1 MLVSSAVLNFISV
14 YYHLL
19 FTPLFCIYCI
29 IALCFRLG
37 AAFCPLIPALS
48 VMKLFLY
55 FYIKKVC
62 NSINFNEVD
71 FISSY
76 QVHSCS
82 FLKHNIVDILMYI
95 PRFRIHN
102 NDEFT
107 FNGIDRER
115 SRRFDSFAISSS
127 VLWFRSPMTALER
140 IVSIQNWWL
149 YEKRLLRRL
158 YFASEI
164 FISKADLQTVYIN
177 CVKQWKNDHVKQS

>member
-62 NSINFNEVD
+62 NSVNFNEVD

-107 FNGIDRER
+107 FNRIKLRTELD
-115 SRRFDSFAISSS
+115 IS
-127 VLWFRSPMTALER
+127 
-140 IVSIQNWWL
+140 IVSRHHQCC
-149 YEKRLLRRL
+149 
-158 YFASEI
+158 
-164 FISKADLQTVYIN
+164 DLTR
-177 CVKQWKNDHVKQS
+177 HVITKSQHK